1 MRITSIESKRLAEIR
16 YLNAGRGPGDFYS
29 DVVPVH
35 RGFVDV
41 LPAGTSAIVVT
52 ADLQGR
58 ETFESAGGQPLRL
71 LGEVVPA
78 ILQAEV
84 LPRLGL
90 PRGDI
95 GVWLAGDFYTV
106 PALDKR
112 GGSGDVRP
120 VWDAFAAEFDWVAGV
135 AGNHDTFAGD
145 ANRPRFAGPIHFLDN
160 DHVMIGS
167 VSIAGLSG
175 IPGNPKRPWRRSED
189 DYVETLGMLL
199 RESPAITI
207 MHDGP
212 DAPASGFQGSPRIR
226 EVFVG
231 QTLSFESPFTIS
243 RRSQLNFPFRISFK
257 EKNRSLPPKVR
268 DRNPFTPSYR
278 ICRSGLS

>member
-1 MRITSIESKRLAEIR
+1 MRITSIEPKLLAEIR

-35 RGFVDV
+35 RGYVNG
-41 LPAGTSAIVVT
+41 LPTGTSAIVVT

-58 ETFESAGGQPLRL
+58 ETFESAGGQALRL

-78 ILQAEV
+78 MLRANV
-84 LPRLGL
+84 LPRLDL
-90 PRGDI
+90 PKGDI
-95 GVWLAGDFYTV
+95 GVLLAGDFYTV

-112 GGSGDVRP
+112 GGTGDVRP

-145 ANRPRFAGPIHFLDN
+145 AQRPRFTGQIHFLDN
-160 DHVMIGS
+160 DHVTIGG

-175 IPGNPKRPWRRSED
+175 IPGNPKRPWRRTED
-189 DYVETLGMLL
+189 DYFGTLGMLL
-199 RESPAITI
+199 RKKPAITI

-212 DAPASGFQGSPRIR
+212 DAPVSGFRGSPRIR
-226 EVFVG
+226 EVLG
-231 QTLSFESPFTIS
+231 KSEKTLVVRGHSHWPEPLAELPGGT
-243 RRSQLNFPFRISFK
+243 QVLNVDARVVVLT
-257 EKNRSLPPKVR
+257 EN
-268 DRNPFTPSYR
+268 D
-278 ICRSGLS
+278 CR